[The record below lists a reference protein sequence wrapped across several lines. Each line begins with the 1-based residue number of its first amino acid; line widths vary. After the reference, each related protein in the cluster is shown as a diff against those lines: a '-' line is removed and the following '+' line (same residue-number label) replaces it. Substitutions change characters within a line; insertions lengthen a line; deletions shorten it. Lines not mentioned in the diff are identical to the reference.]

1 MRRLRWTQS
10 TAASRAAHSLFHRGW
25 TQSTALVATRLKP
38 SLRKLPSGGGSSIL
52 FDVLLLRW
60 RSSVVPRG
68 TRRPLVWRWRA
79 SAGLGPPQGPSGA
92 ALNRLSARVGCA
104 SHRPGQQQQRLV
116 GVATAAA
123 AVTGRC
129 GSCAAAICARW
140 LRRLGAQR
148 PRCLR
153 GTADSVGA
161 IGGSIA
167 PRRAG
172 RPAAREGSSNR
183 GSRKFA
189 GNRRERGCERPV
201 GVEVVA
207 GGALNCTWRP
217 QGGRA
222 ASPRPRDTQ
231 AALSRHPAGAKKVV
245 YSGFARERLNWS

>member
-1 MRRLRWTQS
+1 MSCLADIRL
-10 TAASRAAHSLFHRGW
+10 LHRCIRLVEGFPTRPRSSSADNIQLVVAPADQGW
-25 TQSTALVATRLKP
+25 
-38 SLRKLPSGGGSSIL
+38 GGVWGQQGGVGVG
-52 FDVLLLRW
+52 VLLLRW

-68 TRRPLVWRWRA
+68 TRRPLAGVCWSGPTPGSIRSSPEPPVGACGLRQPSPWRA
-79 SAGLGPPQGPSGA
+79 A
-92 ALNRLSARVGCA
+92 V
-104 SHRPGQQQQRLV
+104 PGQQQQRLV

-129 GSCAAAICARW
+129 GSSAAAICARW

-222 ASPRPRDTQ
+222 ASPRPRGTQ
-231 AALSRHPAGAKKVV
+231 AALSRQLAGPK
-245 YSGFARERLNWS
+245 

>member
-1 MRRLRWTQS
+1 MGWGWGCCCCAGGPRWCRE
-10 TAASRAAHSLFHRGW
+10 A
-25 TQSTALVATRLKP
+25 P
-38 SLRKLPSGGGSSIL
+38 GG
-52 FDVLLLRW
+52 
-60 RSSVVPRG
+60 
-68 TRRPLVWRWRA
+68 RWRA

-92 ALNRLSARVGCA
+92 ALHRLSARAGCA
-104 SHRPGQQQQRLV
+104 SRRPGVLPSLGQQQQRLV

-129 GSCAAAICARW
+129 GSSAAAICARW

-153 GTADSVGA
+153 STADSVGA

-172 RPAAREGSSNR
+172 RPRAREGSSNR

-189 GNRRERGCERPV
+189 GNRRERGCERPEGV
-201 GVEVVA
+201 GVVA
-207 GGALNCTWRP
+207 GGALNGTWRP

-222 ASPRPRDTQ
+222 ASPRPRGTQ
-231 AALSRHPAGAKKVV
+231 AALSRQPAGAKKLIN
-245 YSGFARERLNWS
+245 SGFARERLMCSQEFW

>member
-1 MRRLRWTQS
+1 M
-10 TAASRAAHSLFHRGW
+10 
-25 TQSTALVATRLKP
+25 
-38 SLRKLPSGGGSSIL
+38 
-52 FDVLLLRW
+52 
-60 RSSVVPRG
+60 
-68 TRRPLVWRWRA
+68 
-79 SAGLGPPQGPSGA
+79 
-92 ALNRLSARVGCA
+92 
-104 SHRPGQQQQRLV
+104 
-116 GVATAAA
+116 ATAAA

-172 RPAAREGSSNR
+172 RPRAREGSSNR

-189 GNRRERGCERPV
+189 GNRRERGCERPEGV
-201 GVEVVA
+201 GVVA
-207 GGALNCTWRP
+207 GGALNGTWRP

-222 ASPRPRDTQ
+222 ASPRPRGTQ
-231 AALSRHPAGAKKVV
+231 AALSRHPAGAKKVIFT
-245 YSGFARERLNWS
+245 GFARERLISSEMGGKKLGSRCKTGRQTGDQNHGAIILGAGRSRVTCLTGPNAHASLAGAGKRASHFLGRCSGFFSGSNFAL

>member
-1 MRRLRWTQS
+1 MLINTGFR
-10 TAASRAAHSLFHRGW
+10 ASRPPSQPGRSPRLLERSPIDSNRQF
-25 TQSTALVATRLKP
+25 SDATKARIL
-38 SLRKLPSGGGSSIL
+38 GGG
-52 FDVLLLRW
+52 
-60 RSSVVPRG
+60 
-68 TRRPLVWRWRA
+68 RA
-79 SAGLGPPQGPSGA
+79 APY
-92 ALNRLSARVGCA
+92 RYLSARAGCA
-104 SHRPGQQQQRLV
+104 SRRPGVLPSPGQQQQRLV

-189 GNRRERGCERPV
+189 GNRRERGCERPEGV
-201 GVEVVA
+201 GVVA
-207 GGALNCTWRP
+207 GGALNGTWRP

-222 ASPRPRDTQ
+222 ASPRPRGSQ
-231 AALSRHPAGAKKVV
+231 AALSRQLAGPQTTHHAFSKK
-245 YSGFARERLNWS
+245 